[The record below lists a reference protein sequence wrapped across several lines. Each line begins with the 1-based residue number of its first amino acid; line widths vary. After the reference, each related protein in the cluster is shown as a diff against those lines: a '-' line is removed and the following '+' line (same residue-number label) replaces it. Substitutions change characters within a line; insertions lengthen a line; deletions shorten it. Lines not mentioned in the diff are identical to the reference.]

1 MKKAIIGE
9 NIIEIGDMA
18 FAFCSSLQYINSN
31 NKIILPPELKS
42 INTATFYNCTQ
53 LKGKIIIPQS
63 VVAINDMAFEGCSSI
78 HSIELSPKL
87 QTINISA
94 FNKADNFTRFIEGS
108 NKYYNTH
115 NGILYSKNKNTLYY
129 CPQGYYGT
137 CVTNHETKIINSYA
151 FYGCNKIQH
160 VIMNGIEEIK
170 DYAFKSCTNL
180 KKITLGNNFKS
191 LNYNIFDGC
200 QNLEYIDIKKDN
212 IHYKSINGVV
222 YSADMT
228 TLIFCPR
235 AKKGKFKIPKTVQH
249 IADYAFYNCNQ
260 ITQIISHKNIKTIGK
275 DAFTGC
281 QINLNNL

>member
-1 MKKAIIGE
+1 
-9 NIIEIGDMA
+9 
-18 FAFCSSLQYINSN
+18 
-31 NKIILPPELKS
+31 
-42 INTATFYNCTQ
+42 
-53 LKGKIIIPQS
+53 
-63 VVAINDMAFEGCSSI
+63 VVAINDMAFEGCRSI

-180 KKITLGNNFKS
+180 KKITLAGQKQRKKILFLLLKIKEKYLKSKRWKNNW
-191 LNYNIFDGC
+191 
-200 QNLEYIDIKKDN
+200 
-212 IHYKSINGVV
+212 
-222 YSADMT
+222 
-228 TLIFCPR
+228 
-235 AKKGKFKIPKTVQH
+235 
-249 IADYAFYNCNQ
+249 
-260 ITQIISHKNIKTIGK
+260 KN
-275 DAFTGC
+275 
-281 QINLNNL
+281 N